1 MQFDFSEKKVLVT
14 GASGGIGFAIASM
27 FAKAGARVVFH
38 YSSNK
43 IRAETLFSALEGS
56 GHLLLKMDL
65 LEPGSVPDAFQV
77 VQDGFGELDIL
88 INNAGI
94 FQRHHI
100 NDCDFDAWQQVWT
113 QTVNVNLLGPAN
125 LIYCAVPLMIKQG
138 GGKIINIT
146 SRGAFRGEPEA
157 PAYGASKAGLNALSQ
172 SMAKLLGPHHIHVYA
187 IAPGFTN
194 TERVAPTLKANQAL
208 IDEIPLGRVATP
220 DEVARTTLFL
230 ADEGQASLTG
240 CIIDINGASY
250 LR

>member
-1 MQFDFSEKKVLVT
+1 MVFDFSGKTVFVT

-27 FAKAGARVVFH
+27 FAQAGAKVAFH
-38 YSSNK
+38 FNRNK
-43 IRAETLFSALEGS
+43 SKAEKLFAQLEGR
-56 GHLLLKMDL
+56 GHLLIEMDL
-65 LEPGSVPDAFQV
+65 SKPDSIPETFRAIQN
-77 VQDGFGELDIL
+77 DFGAPDIL
-88 INNAGI
+88 INNAGV
-94 FQRHHI
+94 FLRHKLT
-100 NDCDFDAWQQVWT
+100 DCNFTDWRQAWE
-113 QTVNVNLLGPAN
+113 QTMNVNLLGPAN
-125 LIYCAVPLMIKQG
+125 LVHCAVPFMMAQG

-172 SMAKLLGPHHIHVYA
+172 SMAKLLGPHQIHVYA
-187 IAPGFTN
+187 IAPGFTD
-194 TERVAPTLKANQAL
+194 TERVAPILKTNRTL

-220 DEVARTTLFL
+220 EEVARTALFL